1 MQAGSFTKESLP
13 VKHMCR
19 KRTHVSS
26 REDPKTEMKIAPLPT
41 AAHPG
46 QRGQDMTFG
55 RAGAW
60 LLCPPSAPAHAA
72 PACHSQAPAL
82 SAILR
87 LGYLAAPSSQR
98 LHPQLLSSPSLC
110 VQPMVSLDK
119 T

>member
-1 MQAGSFTKESLP
+1 M
-13 VKHMCR
+13 
-19 KRTHVSS
+19 SS
-26 REDPKTEMKIAPLPT
+26 REDPKTEVKLAPLPT

-55 RAGAW
+55 RVGAW
-60 LLCPPSAPAHAA
+60 LLCPPTAPAHMA

-110 VQPMVSLDK
+110 IQPMVSLDK